1 MVKDTYY
8 LGLQLCGNM
17 IDDVHVHVNCT
28 LHIFIQDELA
38 EVLVVLFDYKNK
50 LVPFLYQIINTEV
63 CTYKHIISLLGTY
76 S

>member
-1 MVKDTYY
+1 MKDTCTYY
-8 LGLQLCGNM
+8 LGLQFCGNM
-17 IDDVHVHVNCT
+17 IDNVHVNCT

-63 CTYKHIISLLGTY
+63 CTYKHIISLVRT